1 MFYSISK
8 VALSKYIWQWV
19 IFFFSC
25 CNVQTKPLFS
35 FFPNENLFDFLLAVS
50 ALLCFPLPWLSES
63 LGEYNVCTFLLLK
76 ETGGDKRKGEEG
88 GAVYNLCES
97 CQHPPVCSGWTRPVC
112 KVSLWLFCV
121 FESLRLWC
129 IVSYQQSLLERYEL
143 PRNPL
148 TTIFHF
154 LPSSKEFKL
163 LWYILFCN

>member
-1 MFYSISK
+1 MYKTVGYIFLFLLQCTNK
-8 VALSKYIWQWV
+8 TTFFFLSKWKSVWV
-19 IFFFSC
+19 LTSC
-25 CNVQTKPLFS
+25 VCIT
-35 FFPNENLFDFLLAVS
+35 
-50 ALLCFPLPWLSES
+50 LCSHLPWLSES
-63 LGEYNVCTFLLLK
+63 LGEYNICTFLLLK

-97 CQHPPVCSGWTRPVC
+97 CQHPPICSGWTRPVC

-129 IVSYQQSLLERYEL
+129 IVYYQLSLLERYEL

-148 TTIFHF
+148 TTIFGF

-163 LWYILFCN
+163 LWCILFPN